1 MATSSLSAI
10 DDVTMTVI
18 VKFKSGSTI
27 STIWSVTCDVVNVSS
42 RVEFSC
48 DRHTE
53 CSFLGVNLVIS
64 G

>member
-27 STIWSVTCDVVNVSS
+27 STIWSVTCDVVNISS
-42 RVEFSC
+42 RVVV
-48 DRHTE
+48 
-53 CSFLGVNLVIS
+53 LPPS
-64 G
+64 GPELRFEPEPM

>member
-27 STIWSVTCDVVNVSS
+27 STIWSVTCDVVNISS
-42 RVEFSC
+42 RVQ
-48 DRHTE
+48 
-53 CSFLGVNLVIS
+53 G
-64 G
+64 